1 MDLHIGLRTKK
12 NGVCYIPLNLCKK
25 IMKLLQNKKAIKP
38 IYDEERYGDYLPH
51 CRNCKKVLP
60 NNAVYGKAN
69 FCYYCGQA
77 VK

>member
-1 MDLHIGLRTKK
+1 
-12 NGVCYIPLNLCKK
+12 
-25 IMKLLQNKKAIKP
+25 MKLLQNKKAIKP